1 MRKSLLDDG
10 HKNRQTTRLQE
21 NLDDT
26 QSTTSITSAGKE
38 PSIKHIIQNQKIGD
52 LEKVLRLTE
61 SLGKNTLYSA
71 QIT

>member
-10 HKNRQTTRLQE
+10 HKSRQTTRLHE